1 MNSENMNNK
10 YKWIWINDKKIKKL
24 EKDISRVKYSLE
36 LVRTIVPV
44 LVLFLQVVI
53 LARVI

>member
-1 MNSENMNNK
+1 MT
-10 YKWIWINDKKIKKL
+10 KKIKRL
-24 EKDISRVKYSLE
+24 EKDISRVKYSLA
-36 LVRTIVPV
+36 LVRTIVPD

>member
-1 MNSENMNNK
+1 MT
-10 YKWIWINDKKIKKL
+10 KKIKRL

-53 LARVI
+53 LARVIWREKKYI